1 MHSTSAQA
9 CDQNNIDIDT
19 ISGLQTIHVEIA
31 DYAKERA
38 RGLSGR
44 ETLDDGTGMLF
55 LYDTPHLARF
65 WMMGTTIALDMIVS
79 EQDGRILAVRDDI
92 QPGTLWP
99 MSGGKTVIA
108 VLEIN
113 AGEAKQRSIQA
124 GDYAI
129 NPAFGCWSTF
139 SWAQRCCDF
148 RS

>member
-1 MHSTSAQA
+1 VIAHPAPFALALVIALQSTSAKA

-31 DYAKERA
+31 DDTKERA

-55 LYDTPHLARF
+55 LYDTPHRARF
-65 WMMGTTIALDMIVS
+65 WMMGTTVALDMIFI
-79 EQDGRILAVRDDI
+79 EQDGRISAVRKDV

-99 MSGGKTVIA
+99 VNGGKSVIA

-129 NPAFGCWSTF
+129 NPAFGC
-139 SWAQRCCDF
+139 
-148 RS
+148 

>member
-1 MHSTSAQA
+1 MIVHAVPIALALVIALQSTSAKA

-31 DYAKERA
+31 DDTKERA

-55 LYDTPHLARF
+55 LYDTPHRARF
-65 WMMGTTIALDMIVS
+65 WMMGTTIALDMIFI
-79 EQDGRILAVRDDI
+79 EQDGRISAVRDDV
-92 QPGTLWP
+92 QPGTIWP
-99 MSGGKTVIA
+99 ISGGRIVMA

-113 AGEAKQRSIQA
+113 AGEAEQRSIQA

-129 NPAFGCWSTF
+129 NLAFGC
-139 SWAQRCCDF
+139 
-148 RS
+148 